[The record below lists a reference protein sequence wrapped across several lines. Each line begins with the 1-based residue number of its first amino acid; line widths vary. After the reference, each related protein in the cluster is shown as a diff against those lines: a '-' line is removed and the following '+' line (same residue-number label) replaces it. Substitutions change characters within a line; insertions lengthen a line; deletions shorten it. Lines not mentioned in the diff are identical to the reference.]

1 MDKKRKVLMKMQRMG
16 VSLLV
21 LYMAS
26 GCVTKDADTPMPE
39 SKVNVKTDKETEEDK
54 TIQTPQQA

>member
-26 GCVTKDADTPMPE
+26 GCVSKDADTP
-39 SKVNVKTDKETEEDK
+39 
-54 TIQTPQQA
+54 